1 MRGLITGA
9 SGGIG
14 AATARRLAGA
24 GWDLAVHAHTHPDR
38 GRDLVEELRALGR
51 ESFLVTADLADPRSA
66 ESVAEAVGT
75 EWDSLDL
82 LVLNAGSYDR
92 KPFAEISDLELD
104 RCLEVNLASGFRWTR
119 ALLPLL
125 RRSPAGRI
133 VLVSSILAFTG
144 SRHGTHY
151 AAAKAGMV
159 GFARSLA
166 LELAPAITVNTVAP
180 GSIDTAILA
189 GDTPEIRARRNREI
203 PLGRVG
209 TSQEVAEAI
218 AFLASR
224 EASYITGATLHV
236 NGGARAD

>member
-166 LELAPAITVNTVAP
+166 LDSPRRSRSTRSLPAPSTPRSWPATRPRSGPDGTGRSPSGASGPPRRWPRRSPSSRAGKPRISP
-180 GSIDTAILA
+180 G
-189 GDTPEIRARRNREI
+189 RRS
-203 PLGRVG
+203 
-209 TSQEVAEAI
+209 T
-218 AFLASR
+218 
-224 EASYITGATLHV
+224 
-236 NGGARAD
+236 